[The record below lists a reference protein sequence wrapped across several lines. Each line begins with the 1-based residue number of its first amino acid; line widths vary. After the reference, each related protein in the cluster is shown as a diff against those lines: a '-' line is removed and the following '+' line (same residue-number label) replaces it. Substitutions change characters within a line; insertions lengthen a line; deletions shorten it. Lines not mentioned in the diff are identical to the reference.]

1 MSEDELM
8 PQALYSA
15 EAEEAVLG
23 CCMAQPSEVIAE
35 VVEHLTKS
43 DFFIPA
49 HQDIFATLRDMDA
62 ARQPIDVMTIHQW
75 LTDRKLA
82 EEVGSPGILGD
93 LLTGF
98 ATHLNVGSYIKI
110 VKEKSILRAM
120 QDACTAI
127 VRDIIDMPDS
137 VASVLDR
144 AESRIMAITNPRG
157 DSQIMDARAACQ
169 DFRRY
174 LEEVEKGEAVPLLPT
189 KIKPIDDLIGGLPCP
204 AYFVIAGPPGGGK
217 SAMMMTLQENWS
229 SDGIGVGIFSLEMT
243 TRKLMQR
250 RVARVAQMNSRLMNW
265 PLDEFAKSDVNRA
278 LDHIECTPFWIDPTS
293 NLAPSDLRARTLK
306 MVRMGAKVI
315 ILDYVQLLRGSS
327 DRDRRVDQLTEASRM
342 ISVIQK
348 EMGVLFIGLA
358 QITRDAQKK
367 GDYKTFDLA
376 DCAAI
381 ANDARGILFLEQD
394 DSVSG
399 AQDHDIPLIGRFAK
413 MSDGP
418 AGDVRLSFNKLHQK
432 IA

>member
-1 MSEDELM
+1 MIEEELM

-15 EAEEAVLG
+15 DAEKAVLG
-23 CCMAQPSEVIAE
+23 CCMAQPGDVLMRALEE
-35 VVEHLTKS
+35 LTKG
-43 DFFIPA
+43 DFFVPA
-49 HQDIFATLRDMDA
+49 HQEIFSTLREMDA
-62 ARQPIDVMTIHQW
+62 AKQPIDVQLIHQW
-75 LTDRKLA
+75 LADKKKDQ
-82 EEVGSPGILGD
+82 EVGSPGILAE
-93 LLTGF
+93 LYTSF
-98 ATHLNVGSYIKI
+98 ATHLNFGSYLKV
-110 VKEKSILRAM
+110 VKDKSILRAIR
-120 QDACTAI
+120 DACSAI
-127 VRDIIDMPDS
+127 VCDIIRMPDS

-174 LEEVEKGEAVPLLPT
+174 LEEVEKGETVPLLPT
-189 KIKPIDDLIGGLPCP
+189 KIKPIDDLLGGLPWP
-204 AYFVIAGPPGGGK
+204 SYFVIAGPPGGGK

-243 TRKLMQR
+243 ARKLMQR
-250 RVARVAQMNSRLMNW
+250 RVARIARLNSRLMNW

-278 LDHIECTPFWIDPTS
+278 LDHIEATPFWIDPTS
-293 NLAPSDLRARTLK
+293 NLGPSDLRARTLK

-358 QITRDAQKK
+358 QITRDSQKK

-381 ANDARGILFLEQD
+381 ANDARGILFLEPNMEITNATD
-394 DSVSG
+394 DEV
-399 AQDHDIPLIGRFAK
+399 PLIGRFAK

-418 AGDVRLSFNKLHQK
+418 AGDVHLKFNKLTQQ
-432 IA
+432 IW

>member
-1 MSEDELM
+1 MSEEELM

-15 EAEEAVLG
+15 EAERAVLG
-23 CCMAQPSEVIAE
+23 CMLAQPGEVIVE
-35 VVEHLTKS
+35 VVEHLIKD
-43 DFFIPA
+43 DFFVPA
-49 HQDIFATLRDMDA
+49 HQEVYAVLRDMDSA
-62 ARQPIDVMTIHQW
+62 KQPIDVMTVHQL
-75 LTDRKLA
+75 LTDRKL
-82 EEVGSPGILGD
+82 EKEVGSPGILAE

-110 VKEKSILRAM
+110 VKDKSVLREL
-120 QDACTAI
+120 QRVCTLI
-127 VRDIIDMPDS
+127 VRDIVDMPDS

-174 LEEVEKGEAVPLLPT
+174 LEEVEKGETVPLLPT

-243 TRKLMQR
+243 MRKLMQR
-250 RVARVAQMNSRLMNW
+250 RVARVARMNSRLMNW
-265 PLDEFAKSDVNRA
+265 PLDEIAKLEVENA
-278 LDHIECTPFWIDPTS
+278 LGHIESTPFWIDPTS
-293 NLAPSDLRARTLK
+293 NLAPSDLRSRTLK
-306 MVRMGAKVI
+306 MVQMGAKVI

-348 EMGVLFIGLA
+348 ELGVLFIGLA

-418 AGDVRLSFNKLHQK
+418 AGDVRLSFNKLTQQ
-432 IA
+432 IS